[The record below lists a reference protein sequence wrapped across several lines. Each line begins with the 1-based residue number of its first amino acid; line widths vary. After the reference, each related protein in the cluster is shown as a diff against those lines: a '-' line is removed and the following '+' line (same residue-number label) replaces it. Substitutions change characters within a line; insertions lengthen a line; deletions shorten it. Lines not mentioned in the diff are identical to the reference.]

1 MKKLA
6 IASALIAGVG
16 VQQPLR
22 AQVWLTAETPSITS
36 VYSMIFYQSPGPW
49 EKLPIRLNL
58 TPAEIKDLV
67 PARSGKFAMIGMTC
81 SGISAN
87 KHLEG
92 CKINAEPKDAGY
104 EAVGSE
110 LAKRVVVDPAFSMD
124 SKSAGE
130 IHQPPIQDREFRC
143 ARRFGSVLA
152 ALLHSRTRAASAT
165 SAKMKDGLT
174 SAFQPGL
181 LDQTSTSTQ
190 IGAWSLL
197 FSQPRGVRSTPAASS
212 FFASGGLS
220 SAWSMRIPASR
231 SNEFRQ

>member
-124 SKSAGE
+124 SKSAVKFISLQFRIVNSDAPDVSGPCW
-130 IHQPPIQDREFRC
+130 PPSCILEP
-143 ARRFGSVLA
+143 A
-152 ALLHSRTRAASAT
+152 
-165 SAKMKDGLT
+165 
-174 SAFQPGL
+174 PPPPP
-181 LDQTSTSTQ
+181 
-190 IGAWSLL
+190 
-197 FSQPRGVRSTPAASS
+197 PRK
-212 FFASGGLS
+212 
-220 SAWSMRIPASR
+220 
-231 SNEFRQ
+231 